1 MVYSRFPVHET
12 PSRVK
17 QSSSAEKKKK
27 KKFLVG
33 GLGLTK
39 NRAMVNEG
47 GEEPKEG
54 DPVITIMS
62 PVMYLFHSGFLQLRP
77 QHAFTWGPDK
87 NVLSL
92 TATRCTFVH
101 KHVPTEKAAASLITL
116 FMTVSAALLV

>member
-27 KKFLVG
+27 EEIPRRWAGTYEKPG
-33 GLGLTK
+33 DGE
-39 NRAMVNEG
+39 RG